1 MSIFSRVIAGYM
13 KMSKCYPYTV
23 QMVQTGLLMAG
34 GDVIAQ
40 QFIEKTDK
48 HDWLRTKQFAVLGV
62 LFVAPVTTTWYR
74 YLDKIYRPHN
84 VSTSNLRAMR
94 IIGLKKMCTDQII
107 FAPLFLASLLLI
119 IGRLKC
125 KKWEQN
131 VDDVRAQYKD
141 VILANYTV
149 WPFVQ
154 LVNFTFVPVHMQ
166 VLLVQIAALFW
177 NTFISWRT
185 AKTIDD
191 TPPKT
196 SKKD

>member
-1 MSIFSRVIAGYM
+1 M
-13 KMSKCYPYTV
+13 
-23 QMVQTGLLMAG
+23 
-34 GDVIAQ
+34 
-40 QFIEKTDK
+40 
-48 HDWLRTKQFAVLGV
+48 
-62 LFVAPVTTTWYR
+62 TTTWYR

-94 IIGLKKMCTDQII
+94 IIGMKKMLTDQII

-131 VDDVRAQYKD
+131 VDDVRTQYKD

-185 AKTIDD
+185 AKTIDG
-191 TPPKT
+191 TPPKNI
-196 SKKD
+196 